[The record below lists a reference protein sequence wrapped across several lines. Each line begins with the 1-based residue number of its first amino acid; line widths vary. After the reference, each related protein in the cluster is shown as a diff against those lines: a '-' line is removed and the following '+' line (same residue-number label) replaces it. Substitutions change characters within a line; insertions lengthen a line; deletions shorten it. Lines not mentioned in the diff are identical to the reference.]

1 LRCSGPDKA
10 FARRFCGSL
19 APWCSTCRA
28 LASHASQPVA
38 TGLVIRKRA
47 GMRIDP
53 ADLAESI
60 GTLADLD
67 PDRGLARGRD
77 RVVAAATTLFDAD
90 TAGLMLLAKDGTLAA
105 ASAFDQQGELA
116 ELAQAQLGQGPC
128 VEAFTRGVPVAIP
141 DLRADAR
148 FDQIGF
154 ALRSAGIRGAL
165 CVPVE
170 VLGGPIGTLDLF
182 TATPRAWDD
191 SEVAAAHAYGGVV
204 ASLLGSAVA
213 AHASSRLAKQLQT
226 ALDSRVLIEQAK
238 GVLMAS
244 EKVDAQTA
252 CTRLRRQAR
261 NTRRPVCPRWP
272 GRSSTASGPPRTI
285 TDQTSPAAATRSPKT
300 TNALQRT
307 THPRPLPATAGP
319 GPCPEHGIGTA
330 ARGPYTGCQ
339 FSARRWNH
347 YDP

>member
-1 LRCSGPDKA
+1 VQRSGQGLCPTLLRLPGPLVIHLPG
-10 FARRFCGSL
+10 ARQPRLPTGGRSL
-19 APWCSTCRA
+19 AA
-28 LASHASQPVA
+28 
-38 TGLVIRKRA
+38 RKRA

-67 PDRGLARGRD
+67 PDRGLTRGLD
-77 RVVAAATTLFDAD
+77 RVVAAATTLFGAD
-90 TAGLMLLAKDGTLAA
+90 TAGLMLLANDGTLAA
-105 ASAFDQQGELA
+105 ASAFDQQGALA
-116 ELAQAQLGQGPC
+116 ELTQAQLGQGPC

-148 FDQIGF
+148 FDQIAF

-191 SEVAAAHAYGGVV
+191 SEVSAAHAYAGVV

-213 AHASSRLAKQLQT
+213 AHASSRLAKQLQV

-252 CTRLRRQAR
+252 FTRLRRQAR
-261 NTRRPVCPRWP
+261 NTRRPVPEVAREIIDSVWGSP
-272 GRSSTASGPPRTI
+272 NHRRPASL
-285 TDQTSPAAATRSPKT
+285 AAATRSPRS
-300 TNALQRT
+300 ADA
-307 THPRPLPATAGP
+307 PRPP
-319 GPCPEHGIGTA
+319 
-330 ARGPYTGCQ
+330 
-339 FSARRWNH
+339 
-347 YDP
+347 

>member
-1 LRCSGPDKA
+1 
-10 FARRFCGSL
+10 
-19 APWCSTCRA
+19 
-28 LASHASQPVA
+28 
-38 TGLVIRKRA
+38 
-47 GMRIDP
+47 MRIDP

-67 PDRGLARGRD
+67 PDRGLTRGLD

-90 TAGLMLLAKDGTLAA
+90 TAGLMLLAKDGTLVA

-116 ELAQAQLGQGPC
+116 QAQLGQGPC
-128 VEAFTRGVPVAIP
+128 MEAFTRGVPVAIP
-141 DLRADAR
+141 DLRADGR
-148 FDQIGF
+148 FDQIAF

-182 TATPRAWDD
+182 TVIPRAWDD
-191 SEVAAAHAYGGVV
+191 SEVAAAHAYAGVV

-213 AHASSRLAKQLQT
+213 AHASSRLATQLQT

-252 CTRLRRQAR
+252 FARLRRQAR
-261 NTRRPVCPRWP
+261 NT
-272 GRSSTASGPPRTI
+272 S
-285 TDQTSPAAATRSPKT
+285 
-300 TNALQRT
+300 
-307 THPRPLPATAGP
+307 RPLPEVAREIIDSVWPSSTNHRPDKP
-319 GPCPEHGIGTA
+319 G
-330 ARGPYTGCQ
+330 RGNEVAQ
-339 FSARRWNH
+339 KR
-347 YDP
+347 